1 MRLSEKEKSLITIN
15 QFESNA
21 KKPKYSLKHNR
32 TMSNNHKSFISNNEN
47 AITKRQFPYL
57 NRNKFNYNYNYDIN
71 QEIINSMTQR
81 RNIFNS
87 NLYEIKEKQKEKLI
101 MEIHQSNNELKN
113 QEKEIRK
120 FQNLYGTIRED
131 NLANQ
136 YILCQILN
144 KDNNKNNYNNKEN
157 NKSNYIM
164 ENNKQETEKEISLN
178 VDNAN
183 QKSELVTV
191 SNNYN
196 KNDKKSISFKEDKY
210 SNSNIDAN
218 SFFITGTNNLIEKNY
233 QTNYTDNKRSISLNM
248 KKNKTFITN
257 NKNKIKFKKKK
268 ETSKLQLLK
277 KELAYYL
284 KSIDEDTKKLSK
296 FKENEKISGFIRT
309 REELDKKN
317 KELDELITKSNGLQ
331 GDIND
336 NDMLI
341 YFYQLKNDNYNSLIN
356 DIKRKI
362 NSKHKPIYAN
372 WEKRIQKLQS
382 QKELLENQNKLY
394 KSEIDK
400 MKEIN
405 EKNKKKEKELAE
417 YLKKNEK
424 YLEEKSKNNIEI
436 ANSYNNEQRLKQKI
450 DMKNRK
456 IERTKESNKNLNEL
470 IIKTETEKKNTL
482 IKKAKTEKIQKE
494 KMNKIMEEIN
504 NINKDMQKYSFTS
517 IVEQKCLA
525 NENNKNND
533 ILNEQKKE
541 IEYLMIKEKK
551 IINDINDLNKEL
563 EIISKESEN
572 QKNEMQLL
580 IKTFEEINANNNNN
594 SNSINPSVLKEENEN
609 LLKIYNQKN
618 TELNEAIQKN
628 NKLNNILK
636 GIKQI

>member
-15 QFESNA
+15 QFESSV

-47 AITKRQFPYL
+47 AIAITKRQLPYL

-87 NLYEIKEKQKEKLI
+87 NLYEIKEKHKEKLI

-136 YILCQILN
+136 YILCQILQ
-144 KDNNKNNYNNKEN
+144 KDNKNNYNNKEN
-157 NKSNYIM
+157 NKSNYIL

-196 KNDKKSISFKEDKY
+196 KNDKKSISFKEEKC
-210 SNSNIDAN
+210 SNSNFDAN

-284 KSIDEDTKKLSK
+284 KSIN
-296 FKENEKISGFIRT
+296 F
-309 REELDKKN
+309 
-317 KELDELITKSNGLQ
+317 
-331 GDIND
+331 
-336 NDMLI
+336 
-341 YFYQLKNDNYNSLIN
+341 
-356 DIKRKI
+356 
-362 NSKHKPIYAN
+362 
-372 WEKRIQKLQS
+372 
-382 QKELLENQNKLY
+382 
-394 KSEIDK
+394 
-400 MKEIN
+400 
-405 EKNKKKEKELAE
+405 
-417 YLKKNEK
+417 
-424 YLEEKSKNNIEI
+424 
-436 ANSYNNEQRLKQKI
+436 
-450 DMKNRK
+450 
-456 IERTKESNKNLNEL
+456 
-470 IIKTETEKKNTL
+470 
-482 IKKAKTEKIQKE
+482 
-494 KMNKIMEEIN
+494 
-504 NINKDMQKYSFTS
+504 
-517 IVEQKCLA
+517 
-525 NENNKNND
+525 
-533 ILNEQKKE
+533 
-541 IEYLMIKEKK
+541 
-551 IINDINDLNKEL
+551 
-563 EIISKESEN
+563 
-572 QKNEMQLL
+572 
-580 IKTFEEINANNNNN
+580 
-594 SNSINPSVLKEENEN
+594 
-609 LLKIYNQKN
+609 
-618 TELNEAIQKN
+618 
-628 NKLNNILK
+628 
-636 GIKQI
+636 